1 MHCLTLSKCS
11 RGYCRVQKRMV
22 FFTFKTLN
30 TVIWSRTGM
39 EVYTSYG
46 VSVVKGQPPD
56 LPFRV
61 LCFEDLSGS
70 GLGLARQSHKFTSE
84 KNTNS
89 RCCCTVALRCAGKY
103 CYYVKKSRVAT
114 HFTYELGKQ
123 PWKIKSQHYR
133 AWFGPKSQNHP
144 KKKPLGWF
152 RNPLL
157 KSFLLWF

>member
-22 FFTFKTLN
+22 FLPSKLWILWFEAAQ
-30 TVIWSRTGM
+30 VWRYIPVMVSQWS
-39 EVYTSYG
+39 
-46 VSVVKGQPPD
+46 KANPPD
-56 LPFRV
+56 LLFRV

-123 PWKIKSQHYR
+123 PWKIKSQH
-133 AWFGPKSQNHP
+133 FKISVNVTMGFKDCEKVPKIDSYENI
-144 KKKPLGWF
+144 F
-152 RNPLL
+152 
-157 KSFLLWF
+157 FT

>member
-1 MHCLTLSKCS
+1 MVSQWSKA
-11 RGYCRVQKRMV
+11 
-22 FFTFKTLN
+22 N
-30 TVIWSRTGM
+30 
-39 EVYTSYG
+39 
-46 VSVVKGQPPD
+46 PPD

-61 LCFEDLSGS
+61 LCLEDLSGS

-123 PWKIKSQHYR
+123 P
-133 AWFGPKSQNHP
+133 
-144 KKKPLGWF
+144 
-152 RNPLL
+152 
-157 KSFLLWF
+157 